1 MIKIKILLIEKS
13 DNLNVQEQVNKRYEE
28 NIKRIEGFRLID
40 DIFFKKCFE
49 ENMEGVELLLQIILD
64 KSDLKVSALHTQ
76 HFVTNLLNRSVQLD
90 VVATDSQNKTYNV
103 EIQRASKGAGAK
115 RARYH
120 SSILDTN
127 LLKKND
133 DFEALPETY
142 VIFICEED
150 VMGEGEALYEIGRCN
165 MKNKKPFKDGSHI
178 IYVNASYRDD
188 SSLGKLMHDFYCTD
202 PSDMYYKRLANQVEY
217 FKKNKEGLKDMCKIL
232 EDMRKENMMEVAS
245 RLLDAGNV
253 DTDLIAKCCD
263 LSIEE
268 VEELKKKKA
277 S

>member
-1 MIKIKILLIEKS
+1 MNI
-13 DNLNVQEQVNKRYEE
+13 QEQVNKHYEE
-28 NIKRIEGFRLID
+28 NIKRIAGFRLID

-90 VVATDSQNKTYNV
+90 VVATDSQNKIYNV
-103 EIQRASKGAGAK
+103 EIQRATKGAGAK

-150 VMGEGEALYEIGRCN
+150 VMGEGEALYNIERCIMN
-165 MKNKKPFKDGSHI
+165 NKKRFNDGSHI

-217 FKKNKEGLKDMCKIL
+217 FKENKEGLQIMCQIM
-232 EDMRKENMMEVAS
+232 EDLIKQRNIEIAS
-245 RLLDAGNV
+245 HLLDEGNFA
-253 DTDLIAKCCD
+253 TDLIARCCD
-263 LSIEE
+263 LSIQE
-268 VEELKKKKA
+268 VEELKKEKA